1 MSRRGEVGSALVWFG
16 LGALIAAASW
26 RMDRLG
32 HLGINPWSVPGL
44 TPGALGI
51 LMMLFAL
58 ALGWQA
64 LRAGATGTT
73 DRPEPGAADAVPA
86 GAGPAATVSADALSA
101 DASPADTAPAGS
113 ARRTLLAGALCVGFA
128 GLSLGRGVPFVV
140 EGTVFVFVF
149 TALFSWSSWRTEGR
163 VGRGLAQTLAVAVVA
178 CVLIAW
184 LFERVFLVRL
194 P

>member
-1 MSRRGEVGSALVWFG
+1 MSRRGEVGSALVWFC
-16 LGALIAAASW
+16 LGAVIAVAAW

-64 LRAGATGTT
+64 LRAGRT
-73 DRPEPGAADAVPA
+73 RGADAPNADAADVADAVRVDA
-86 GAGPAATVSADALSA
+86 VSADAASA
-101 DASPADTAPAGS
+101 DAAPAGS
-113 ARRTLLAGALCVGFA
+113 ARRTLVAGALCVGFA

-149 TALFSWSSWRTEGR
+149 TALFSWSSWRAEGR
-163 VGRGLAQTLAVAVVA
+163 VGRGLAQTLAVAIVA

>member
-1 MSRRGEVGSALVWFG
+1 MSRRGEIGSALVWFG
-16 LGALIAAASW
+16 LGAAIVVASW

-32 HLGINPWSVPGL
+32 HLAINPWSVPGL
-44 TPGALGI
+44 TPGALGVLI
-51 LMMLFAL
+51 MLFAL

-64 LRAGATGTT
+64 LRAGAAG
-73 DRPEPGAADAVPA
+73 DPVVDAGEGDAIDPAVP
-86 GAGPAATVSADALSA
+86 GEAA
-101 DASPADTAPAGS
+101 PEGS
-113 ARRTLLAGALCVGFA
+113 ARRTLVAGALCVLFA
-128 GLSLGRGVPFVV
+128 GVTLGRGVPFVV

-149 TALFSWSSWRTEGR
+149 TTLFSWSGWRAEGR
-163 VGRGLAQTLAVAVVA
+163 VGRGLAQTLAVAVVS